1 MEGRYSRHRIIGNSF
16 KIQNILQLIERIREI
31 PMDRGAPE
39 QESLATVLDHLER
52 VNELL
57 AKDKGIVKAADVAR
71 IGREFV
77 RIGEALSPKRRAA
90 QSPRR
95 RRTPK
100 GR

>member
-1 MEGRYSRHRIIGNSF
+1 MPINPIQRSIVNGIIQGLES
-16 KIQNILQLIERIREI
+16 LIERIREI

-39 QESLATVLDHLER
+39 QKSLATVLDHLER

-90 QSPRR
+90 PSPRR